1 MNIDIG
7 FRYCQSIDGGFAAW
21 THEQDTLLL
30 VQGDTIA
37 HLEQALGAALGLA
50 VTMGLT
56 RTAPRLVH
64 LSRSDSV
71 GSISLAGNTGEA
83 LLHFFI
89 QNPSQRF
96 EEDGLVGVR
105 LVTAHLHVIA
115 PKGILK
121 PELLGHLVHALR
133 EQQDSRVDMPWEAFL
148 DKWLTHTKSVS

>member
-37 HLEQALGAALGLA
+37 HLEQALGAALGLT

-56 RTAPRLVH
+56 RTAPKLVH

-71 GSISLAGNTGEA
+71 GSISLAGNTGDA
-83 LLHFFI
+83 LLNFFI
-89 QNPSQRF
+89 QSPAQRF
-96 EEDGLVGVR
+96 EADGLLGVR
-105 LVTAHLHVIA
+105 LATAHLHVIA
-115 PKGILK
+115 PKGVLK
-121 PELLGHLVHALR
+121 PELLGHLVHALKD
-133 EQQDSRVDMPWEAFL
+133 QQDSRGELSWEGFL
-148 DKWLTHTKSVS
+148 EKWLSHSKTLA